1 MKEEIPITTL
11 FLDVGGVL
19 LTNGWDH
26 HARKRAATKFK
37 LDLAEMEDRHHL
49 TFDTYDEGK
58 LTLEEY
64 LERVVFYEERSFT
77 AAQFRKF
84 IFDQSKPHPEMIELV
99 QRLKSQYGL
108 KIVVVNNEA
117 RELNSHRIRKFK
129 LGRFVDSF
137 VSSCFVH
144 VRKPDADIFRFALE
158 IAQSPVQQVVY
169 IENTPMFIQ
178 VAEGLGIRS
187 ILHTNYKSTSAELSA
202 LGLKIIEGVILKR
215 KEIACVHQIISH

>member
-64 LERVVFYEERSFT
+64 LERVVFYEERSLLRTVSEIHIRPIEATSRNDRVGPT
-77 AAQFRKF
+77 A
-84 IFDQSKPHPEMIELV
+84 
-99 QRLKSQYGL
+99 
-108 KIVVVNNEA
+108 
-117 RELNSHRIRKFK
+117 
-129 LGRFVDSF
+129 
-137 VSSCFVH
+137 
-144 VRKPDADIFRFALE
+144 
-158 IAQSPVQQVVY
+158 
-169 IENTPMFIQ
+169 
-178 VAEGLGIRS
+178 
-187 ILHTNYKSTSAELSA
+187 
-202 LGLKIIEGVILKR
+202 
-215 KEIACVHQIISH
+215 